1 MDDQTLNRRQILGGV
16 AAAGTAGL
24 LGAVGT
30 RQATA
35 ADLPDMGT
43 AQAPPITDVKGKVA
57 YITGGSSGIGL
68 GIARVFYE
76 AGMKV
81 VIGYLDEQH
90 IGDALKHFPASDPR
104 VHAIKHDVMDRDA
117 WDRVADEIEKKFGA
131 MQVLVNNAGVGLQ
144 APASTGTYKDWEWGL
159 GVNLWGPIYGTR
171 TYVPRM
177 LASKQGAHIITTTST
192 SGILPGSGAGI
203 YTVAKIAAVGLM
215 EELRLELRNTNIG
228 TSCFVPGLT
237 ATNIGVSESYRPA
250 ALKNDGPPAVAPGAQ
265 PRPAPGVGGPRPPR
279 PPAAPTAG
287 MAPAAVRPMDPMV
300 AARFVLD
307 GMLHN
312 DFYIVAEPEYRAGV
326 EARCNALLESMNPFK
341 PLPTQL
347 TSGNG
352 IYRSPIYVQEIA
364 HRRATQTRDIAGI

>member
-1 MDDQTLNRRQILGGV
+1 MDDQTLNRRQMLGGV
-16 AAAGTAGL
+16 AAASATGL
-24 LGAVGT
+24 LIGGGT
-30 RQATA
+30 RPAAA

-43 AQAPPITDVKGKVA
+43 SQAPPITDVKGKVA

-90 IGDALKHFPASDPR
+90 IGDALKHFPANDPR
-104 VHAIKHDVMDRDA
+104 VHSIKHDVMERDA
-117 WDRVADEIEKKFGA
+117 WERVADEIDKKFGGL
-131 MQVLVNNAGVGLQ
+131 QVLVNNAGVGLQ

-215 EELRLELRNTNIG
+215 EELRHELRTTNIG

-237 ATNIGVSESYRPA
+237 ATNIGKSESYRPA
-250 ALKNDGPPAVAPGAQ
+250 SLKNDGPPAVAPGA
-265 PRPAPGVGGPRPPR
+265 PASPAAGAGGPPPR
-279 PPAAPTAG
+279 APSAASTAG
-287 MAPAAVRPMDPMV
+287 GPAAVRPMDPLV

-307 GMLHN
+307 GILRN
-312 DFYIVAEPEYRAGV
+312 DLFIVAEPE
-326 EARCNALLESMNPFK
+326 
-341 PLPTQL
+341 
-347 TSGNG
+347 
-352 IYRSPIYVQEIA
+352 
-364 HRRATQTRDIAGI
+364 